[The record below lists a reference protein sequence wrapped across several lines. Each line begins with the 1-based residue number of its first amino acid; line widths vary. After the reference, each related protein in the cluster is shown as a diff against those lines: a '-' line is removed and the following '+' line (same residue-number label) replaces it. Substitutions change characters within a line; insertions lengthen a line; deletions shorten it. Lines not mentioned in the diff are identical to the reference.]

1 MSNETN
7 QTDSVQ
13 GGPGQD
19 PDARRK
25 QLLSDAEAHRREKPS
40 MDAIPFVAYG
50 RTPLAGA
57 APLDYAQA
65 GTMIQL
71 GIHHWDESIP
81 TGQKVRTEL
90 AAEMITQGVVE
101 TLIWLKAKGYDVPEL
116 ITREELTR
124 NLDFDPAQ
132 GHSVTGL
139 ANIGYALM
147 DAIREHMGTYGWEKS
162 PAEVVKTLVDERN
175 SVYLGLVTANR
186 VSIVSFLQWVASQPA
201 DTPPVDL
208 ATAVEKFLAQSPDAM
223 LADEPE
229 AQRDN
234 AMVDAFAAHMKMRL
248 AEKRA
253 TGKGGWHLPDSL
265 EANIKGYV
273 AHAAGGN
280 LVDAANYLAMLKIGH
295 GIAHTPTLK
304 VDLVAGTV
312 SADDSPVVAEGLDI
326 LDQGY
331 RAHVEDQMRAGLSA
345 MANDPV
351 AWAVGR
357 WNDEVKNRPLVNIH
371 RRTLDDTW
379 RQVIRHFG
387 GDAELLLGPNHD
399 TLHLQAQ
406 EDRAWQPDSPSAH
419 ADDAPHYEPGPD
431 EGSAP

>member
-7 QTDSVQ
+7 QTESVQ

-19 PDARRK
+19 PEARRK
-25 QLLSDAEAHRREKPS
+25 QLLLDAEAHRREKPTL
-40 MDAIPFVAYG
+40 DAQ
-50 RTPLAGA
+50 PLVG
-57 APLDYAQA
+57 LVDYAAA
-65 GTMIQL
+65 GTMLQL

-81 TGQKVRTEL
+81 TGQKRRTEL
-90 AAEMITQGVVE
+90 AAQLVTEGVVD
-101 TLIWLKAKGYDVPEL
+101 TLQWLKAKGYDVPEL
-116 ITREELTR
+116 ITREELVKH
-124 NLDFDPAQ
+124 LDFDP
-132 GHSVTGL
+132 VGL
-139 ANIGYALM
+139 NEEGPSIPDMANAGYYLM
-147 DAIREHMGTYGWEKS
+147 EAIKQHMGSFGWVDS

-175 SVYLGLVTANR
+175 SIYLGLVTANR

-280 LVDAANYLAMLKIGH
+280 LVDAANYLAI
-295 GIAHTPTLK
+295 
-304 VDLVAGTV
+304 
-312 SADDSPVVAEGLDI
+312 SADDSPIVTEGLDI

-331 RAHVEDQMRAGLSA
+331 RAHVEEQMRAGLSA

-399 TLHLQAQ
+399 TLHMQAQ
-406 EDRAWQPDSPSAH
+406 EDRAWKPDSPSAR